1 MAIAIFIMVT
11 LYNFDMK
18 RVSLLIAILFAA
30 LSFSN
35 VNAQDKAAKETV
47 KVYGNCDMCKARIE
61 KAAKTAGASTAKWDD
76 ESQILSVTY
85 DASKT
90 NLKAIEE
97 KVAATGYDTEHVQA
111 KDDAYGKLP
120 SCCRYERKKSE

>member
-1 MAIAIFIMVT
+1 LAIPICAIAPKI
-11 LYNFDMK
+11 LNMK
-18 RVSLLIAILFAA
+18 TVSLLIAILFTAF
-30 LSFSN
+30 SFSN
-35 VNAQDKAAKETV
+35 VNAQDKAKETV

-85 DASKT
+85 DTSKT

-97 KVAATGYDTEHVQA
+97 KVAGVGYDTEHVQA